1 MHDRSHFSSVLSSL
15 VVCGVKDE
23 LVRIDSEVFA
33 RPVPFTALNDYNKPT
48 GLSRVFG

>member
-1 MHDRSHFSSVLSSL
+1 MHDRSHLSSVLGSL
-15 VVCGVKDE
+15 VVCRVKDE

-33 RPVPFTALNDYNKPT
+33 WPVPFTTLDDYNKPT